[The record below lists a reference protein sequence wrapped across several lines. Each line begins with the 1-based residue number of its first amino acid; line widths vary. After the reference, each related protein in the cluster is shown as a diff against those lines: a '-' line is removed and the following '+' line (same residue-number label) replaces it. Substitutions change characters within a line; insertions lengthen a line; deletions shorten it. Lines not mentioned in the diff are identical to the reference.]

1 MREPLR
7 IGLAGGIGSG
17 KSAVAA
23 MFKQLAVPVLDLDR
37 EGHEIVSPG
46 STGLKKLLKV
56 FGDSF
61 LNSDGSLD
69 RAALAAHCFSDADET
84 VKLNAIMHPMIWQAE
99 EFWLQSQQTPYVVIE
114 ASVLLESGGA
124 ARMDTV
130 IAVLANEKLRLK
142 RVLARGDR
150 DEKSFR
156 AIVARQCSDDLRRS
170 KATYLI
176 ENNGSLQELQ
186 QQVNVIH
193 RQIKNSECRCS

>member
-17 KSAVAA
+17 KSTVAA
-23 MFKQLAVPVLDLDR
+23 MFEQLAVPVLDLDR
-37 EGHEIVSPG
+37 EGHEIVFPGSPG
-46 STGLKKLLKV
+46 LTKLIEV
-56 FGDSF
+56 FGDSY
-61 LNSDGSLD
+61 LNSDGSLN
-69 RAALAAHCFSDADET
+69 RAALAAHCFSDGDET
-84 VKLNAIMHPMIWQAE
+84 AKLNAIMHPMIWQAE
-99 EFWLQSQQTPYVVIE
+99 EQWLQSQQTPYVVIE

-124 ARMDTV
+124 ARMDAV
-130 IAVLANEKLRLK
+130 IVVLASEELRLK

-156 AIVARQCSDDLRRS
+156 AIVARQCSDGLRRS

-186 QQVNVIH
+186 AQVNAIH
-193 RQIKNSECRCS
+193 RQIIEKI